1 MPPGGGGGVAPFSQ
15 PGQTPAPPTPD
26 GMPPIR
32 AAGGAFITNAAKGLR
47 DFFLMGADEAAA
59 AAKSAPD
66 VARAADA
73 AAGRAL
79 LTPQPVMPRIE
90 NVRGAGGRFTK
101 EQYVPDEAMDL
112 RYPTLSEGIGQGL
125 RDMASR
131 YDTRTGAAIAGPASI
146 AAIMQASD
154 YLSEDPTKTGAP
166 TEYVDVNGVPVEVD
180 PYWGALGPRGMPMN
194 PVFEMP
200 TTKAGGLD
208 VVPPLEMDASAT
220 TPKTAAELLKDTTA
234 DVPLT
239 TATEDMLVGMQ
250 EDADSGKAMADRIKA
265 MAEVA
270 KPKSRAER
278 TKEAYE
284 GLSALYKDVLGD
296 GEQDRKTQALLLLA
310 EAGFKFAGNA
320 KPTMAMALADSLSG
334 VTKGMSALAAQ
345 KSERDMKMKLL
356 ALQGATEQVAAE
368 DKAAQARALQQ
379 AKTMGE
385 MWKITY
391 QANQDRMTEYLKADL
406 ERLKDLGF
414 TFEDAGVGLRAVK
427 TKKDKSFVEYRLD
440 SNDPSIR
447 SLVESPLTNNM
458 ANPYVRNMGPS
469 NSSMVTD
476 KAERIKIEAR
486 ANKLSTM
493 AGDVFRL
500 VNELGGVAYG
510 PGAFISNFTNNVVV
524 PVTPLRANLETAEN
538 VTKVNQLRQKLRSAL
553 AAAASGDS
561 RLSNQEQEWS
571 NTYLPPDAAAFFKDP
586 ETAMK
591 QLLTLGTILRNE
603 RSALMNQLGPQKDN
617 LIMDVPPLGTQND
630 PFIWPSDE
638 QSQAVMAG
646 FLADS
651 FGNFKN
657 KDALVYVKM
666 PNGSVQPFK
675 ASSFAQ
681 QGAE

>member
-79 LTPQPVMPRIE
+79 LTPQPIKPRIE

-101 EQYVPDEAMDL
+101 EQFVPEEAMDL

-131 YDTRTGAAIAGPASI
+131 YDTRTGAALAGPASI

-166 TEYVDVNGVPVEVD
+166 TEYMDVNGVPVEVD

-200 TTKAGGLD
+200 TTKAGD
-208 VVPPLEMDASAT
+208 MEMVPPLDMDASAT
-220 TPKTAAELLKDTTA
+220 TPKTAAEMLKAATS

-265 MAEVA
+265 MADVA
-270 KPKSRAER
+270 KPKSRADR

-296 GEQDRKTQALLLLA
+296 GAQDRKTQALLLLA

-345 KSERDMKMKLL
+345 KSDREMKMKLL

-379 AKTMGE
+379 AKTLGE
-385 MWKITY
+385 MWKAQY
-391 QANQDRMTEYLKADL
+391 KGEQDRQTEYLKASL
-406 ERLKDLGF
+406 EALKDGGNVF
-414 TFEDAGVGLRAVK
+414 KDAGVGLRTVESK
-427 TKKDKSFVEYRLD
+427 NGSFIGHRID
-440 SNDPSIR
+440 PNDPSVR
-447 SLVESPLTNNM
+447 SAINSPLTNNE
-458 ANPYVRNMGPS
+458 ANPFVRNMGPS
-469 NSSMVTD
+469 DSSMVTD

-486 ANKLSTM
+486 SNKLSTM

-603 RSALMNQLGPQKDN
+603 RSALMNQLGHQSDT

-638 QSQAVMAG
+638 KSQAIMAG

-651 FGNFKN
+651 FGKFSN

-675 ASSFAQ
+675 ASSFVQ